1 VLSNDRRGFPDGK
14 SRLASEGLHVLTIG
28 LKTSYTGFLTC
39 WVHACSG
46 CVFDPC
52 RRDRGRK
59 PTTSIDQDMHA
70 CPGSLSH
77 GLPRPLTKTYM
88 LTPARVTILMNAVPK
103 PAASAHLRCID
114 RSITLVLF
122 GSTHAAKFN
131 CCSNSYHPSLSNCT
145 ARLLY

>member
-46 CVFDPC
+46 CVLIRAGGIVDEN
-52 RRDRGRK
+52 R
-59 PTTSIDQDMHA
+59 
-70 CPGSLSH
+70 
-77 GLPRPLTKTYM
+77 PRPLTKTCM